1 MSYSAKEIYLTIQG
15 EGFWTGRTAVFCRF
29 SGCNLWSGLDKD
41 RANAICKF
49 CDTYFVGT
57 NFVGGGKYK
66 TSVEL
71 VEKINDIWGVGQK
84 DRFVVL
90 TGGEPLLQVDEP
102 LIDEL
107 HRHGYMV
114 AVETNGTIKC
124 LDSIDWVTV
133 SPKEG
138 SQLVQMSGDELK
150 LAYPQD
156 GNDPS
161 KYDSLDFKHHYIQPI
176 WGKDLSENV
185 RNSIDYCLDRRKW
198 KLSLQTHKYIGM
210 A

>member
-1 MSYSAKEIYLTIQG
+1 MDWPDCGILSF
-15 EGFWTGRTAVFCRF
+15 FW
-29 SGCNLWSGLDKD
+29 LDKD

-71 VEKINDIWGVGQK
+71 VEKINDIWGAGQK

-114 AVETNGTIKC
+114 HLI
-124 LDSIDWVTV
+124 LSITTSSRYGGRILAKMSVT
-133 SPKEG
+133 P
-138 SQLVQMSGDELK
+138 
-150 LAYPQD
+150 
-156 GNDPS
+156 
-161 KYDSLDFKHHYIQPI
+161 
-176 WGKDLSENV
+176 
-185 RNSIDYCLDRRKW
+185 
-198 KLSLQTHKYIGM
+198 
-210 A
+210 